1 MYIRVF
7 WILYIPILFESFFNV
22 KSQKCNVPDYPD
34 VYCNIL
40 LSKER
45 YVFYRIVFIFYND

>member
-45 YVFYRIVFIFYND
+45 YVLWYLYFINYND